1 MYVNTPVPRPNLPG
15 ERVDEMRR
23 GGHALLLQLFE
34 TLGVGK
40 PATGIVL
47 GCVAT
52 AAGSNGSA

>member
-1 MYVNTPVPRPNLPG
+1 MHVYTPLARTNLPG
-15 ERVDEMRR
+15 ERVNEVRR
-23 GGHALLLQLFE
+23 RSHALLLQLLE

-52 AAGSNGSA
+52 TAGSSGSA